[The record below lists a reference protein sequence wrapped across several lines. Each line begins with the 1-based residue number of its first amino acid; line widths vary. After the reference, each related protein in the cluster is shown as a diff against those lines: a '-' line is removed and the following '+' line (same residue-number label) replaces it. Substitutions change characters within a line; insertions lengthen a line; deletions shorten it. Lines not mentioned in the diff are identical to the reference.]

1 MLLISDTLI
10 FVLIII
16 RLIWNFLHIKQH
28 FVFLF
33 NLRLDKIMAYS
44 LYLFIFEL
52 TDVFLKGMNKCISSF
67 ELYEI
72 QFIERGLSVLKI
84 H

>member
-1 MLLISDTLI
+1 
-10 FVLIII
+10 
-16 RLIWNFLHIKQH
+16 
-28 FVFLF
+28 
-33 NLRLDKIMAYS
+33 MAYS